1 MYLYVRGIDFAS
13 FYSILELSRTCCI
26 FSSSFHL
33 FNCHLYYYGVI
44 HMKVWWGSVLCCVF
58 CFFKFFF
65 DPVSCIASVS
75 GLSIL
80 DCPFGFLW
88 RLFRI
93 TERLPVMD
101 IVNEKRQVR
110 SPLSF
115 ARRDHS
121 HYHPLLMEL
130 STIFRVREGMSNFR
144 LFCYGV
150 YIFTVCSIPN

>member
-1 MYLYVRGIDFAS
+1 MSGV
-13 FYSILELSRTCCI
+13 SIFPLSTR
-26 FSSSFHL
+26 FW
-33 FNCHLYYYGVI
+33 NCPERVVFFFFISLVQLSPLLLWSKTYEGLVGLC
-44 HMKVWWGSVLCCVF
+44 VVLCVVF
-58 CFFKFFF
+58 FFFFF

-88 RLFRI
+88 CLFRI
-93 TERLPVMD
+93 TERLLAMD

-115 ARRDHS
+115 ARRDYS